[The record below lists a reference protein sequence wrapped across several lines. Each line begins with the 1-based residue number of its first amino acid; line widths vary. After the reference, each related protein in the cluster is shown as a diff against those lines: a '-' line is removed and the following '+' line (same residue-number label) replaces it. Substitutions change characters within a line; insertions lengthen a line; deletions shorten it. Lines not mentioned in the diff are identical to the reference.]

1 VNRTWRRASL
11 DHQPAVRTHAP
22 PASCLNTPSWQ
33 PTQMTLSLVST
44 LPVRRTCDSSSETQA
59 TASWAARP
67 VCPQPILADGGSSH
81 GTGPGALVINTH
93 RLNSISFDSRCN
105 HCDNHKGGVVTVGAG
120 VMMKD
125 VYEQAW
131 ARNLDIL
138 GGECPVSTI
147 LLLKKRRK
155 LTKPDCWYCGRLLWR
170 WRSRSPLGILRCRF

>member
-1 VNRTWRRASL
+1 
-11 DHQPAVRTHAP
+11 
-22 PASCLNTPSWQ
+22 
-33 PTQMTLSLVST
+33 
-44 LPVRRTCDSSSETQA
+44 
-59 TASWAARP
+59 
-67 VCPQPILADGGSSH
+67 
-81 GTGPGALVINTH
+81 LVINTH

-147 LLLKKRRK
+147 LSLKKE
-155 LTKPDCWYCGRLLWR
+155 TEADEARLLVLR
-170 WRSRSPLGILRCRF
+170 AATMAVAVKVPSRDTTVSVLTTPYPSMSSLPVDNGSRLTSGRILISSGRSRVVAWELLVS